1 MIAFVIFVVVVIVVA
16 GIVNGQLTWEMIR
29 ELNSI
34 RPESEQISVFIKYPL
49 KPLYIY
55 GLHQEAFPGP
65 SKYRQ
70 KFLIALCIQLA
81 CIVLLVVVN
90 TFMNL

>member
-1 MIAFVIFVVVVIVVA
+1 MIVFVIFVVVVIVVA
-16 GIVNGQLTWEMIR
+16 GLVGAQLTWEMTR

-65 SKYRQ
+65 SKYR
-70 KFLIALCIQLA
+70 KDFLIALCVQLG
-81 CIVLLVVVN
+81 CVLILVVVN
-90 TFMNL
+90 AFMNL

>member
-1 MIAFVIFVVVVIVVA
+1 MIAFVIFFVVVIVVA
-16 GIVNGQLTWEMIR
+16 RIVNGQLTWEMIR

-55 GLHQEAFPGP
+55 GLHQEAFPAP
-65 SKYRQ
+65 SRHRKN
-70 KFLIALCIQLA
+70 FLIALCFQVG
-81 CIVLLVVVN
+81 CIVLLIAINAFV
-90 TFMNL
+90 

>member
-1 MIAFVIFVVVVIVVA
+1 MIVFVVFVAVVIVVA
-16 GIVNGQLTWEMIR
+16 GLVGAQLTWEMIR

-65 SKYRQ
+65 SKYR
-70 KFLIALCIQLA
+70 KNFLIALCFQVC
-81 CIVLLVVVN
+81 CIVMLIAINAFV
-90 TFMNL
+90 

>member
-1 MIAFVIFVVVVIVVA
+1 MIAFVIFVVAVIVIA
-16 GIVNGQLTWEMIR
+16 GIVYGQLTWEMIR

-65 SKYRQ
+65 SKYR
-70 KFLIALCIQLA
+70 KNFLIALCIQLA
-81 CIVLLVVVN
+81 CIVLLVVIN

>member
-1 MIAFVIFVVVVIVVA
+1 MIVFVIFVVAVIVMA
-16 GIVNGQLTWEMIR
+16 GVVGAQLTWEMIR

-55 GLHQEAFPGP
+55 GLHQEAFPAP
-65 SKYRQ
+65 SRHRKN
-70 KFLIALCIQLA
+70 FLIAFCIQLG
-81 CIVLLVVVN
+81 CIVILVAINAFV
-90 TFMNL
+90 

>member
-1 MIAFVIFVVVVIVVA
+1 MIVFVVFVVVVIVVA
-16 GIVNGQLTWEMIR
+16 GLVGAQLTWEMIR

-65 SKYRQ
+65 SKYR
-70 KFLIALCIQLA
+70 KNYWIALCVQPG
-81 CIVLLVVVN
+81 CILILVAVN
-90 TFMNL
+90 AFMNL

>member
-1 MIAFVIFVVVVIVVA
+1 MIVFVIFVVAIIVIA
-16 GIVNGQLTWEMIR
+16 GVVNGQLTWEMIR
-29 ELNSI
+29 ELNRI

-65 SKYRQ
+65 SKYR
-70 KFLIALCIQLA
+70 KNFLIALCFQVC
-81 CIVLLVVVN
+81 CIVILIAINAFV
-90 TFMNL
+90 